1 MNDTIKVTEAKH
13 LFMGDGLVHP
23 DYTLYR
29 VDGGDVRWYFCP
41 DDDTYYPS
49 VTSVI
54 GATTPTPYGLLVWMK
69 KHGENADA
77 MRDERAAYGTALHN
91 LVERMLLGMS
101 VTGADIAN
109 SMKAIELETGPKPQA
124 QLAAFSR
131 ELRKDLLSFVQFAQ
145 DVSLEPVAVEIM
157 LRGDGYAGAADIVG
171 YVNGELSIV
180 DIKSGKKGFYESHE
194 IQLHMYKA
202 AWDELYPDL
211 PIQKVYNFSPKD
223 WRKKPTYTLKDQ
235 TKSTSAAKIP
245 LLLKLFSMSDHKPP
259 TLLDF
264 DGAINLDSN
273 VESLYEFT
281 DIKSRVSH

>member
-1 MNDTIKVTEAKH
+1 MTDTIQVKEAKH
-13 LFMGDGLVHP
+13 LFLGDGLVHP

-29 VDGGDVRWYFCP
+29 VDGGDVRWYYCP

-77 MRDERAAYGTALHN
+77 MRDKRAAYGTALHN
-91 LVERMLLGMS
+91 AVEHMLQGMS
-101 VTGADIAN
+101 ITGADIAN
-109 SMKAIELETGPKPQA
+109 AMTAIQKETGPLPEA
-124 QLAAFSR
+124 ELAAFSR

-145 DVSLEPVAVEIM
+145 DVELKPVAIEIM
-157 LRGDGYAGAADIVG
+157 LRGNGYAGAADIVG
-171 YVNGELSIV
+171 YVKGELAIV

-194 IQLHMYKA
+194 IQLHMYKD
-202 AWDELYPDL
+202 AWNALYPDL

-223 WRKKPTYTLKDQ
+223 WRTKPTYTLKDQ
-235 TKSTSAAKIP
+235 TKSTNAEKIP
-245 LLLKLFSMSDHKPP
+245 LLIELFDMSGHKPP

-264 DGAINLDSN
+264 GQAINLEAD
-273 VESLYEFT
+273 VASLYEFT
-281 DIKSRVSH
+281 DIKSRVTS